1 LLQWRRL
8 IERVRP
14 VVIEQIQ
21 VSAAAGDVS
30 LCFMLYTPQ
39 AKNKKFAG
47 LRKFQKK
54 DVKKEK
60 DAKAEADRKEE
71 EDEVRNG
78 SSKGSC
84 YACEG

>member
-1 LLQWRRL
+1 
-8 IERVRP
+8 
-14 VVIEQIQ
+14 
-21 VSAAAGDVS
+21 
-30 LCFMLYTPQ
+30 MLYTPQ